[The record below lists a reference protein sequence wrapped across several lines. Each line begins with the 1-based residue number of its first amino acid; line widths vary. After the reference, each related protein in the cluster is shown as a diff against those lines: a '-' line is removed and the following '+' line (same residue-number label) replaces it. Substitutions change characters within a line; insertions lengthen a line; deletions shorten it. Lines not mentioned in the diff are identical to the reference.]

1 MIDAFEILSNVNLD
15 KKFEYC
21 RQIITQNNPA
31 FVHTVLQFLTIYS
44 SYMPKYSYIGD
55 NITPSLQL
63 TNSEDSSPFQTTE
76 VEALNPIINITV
88 NITNKTLSIQFDN
101 NTFNDLSYKQSGN
114 GIVPEKGWPKL
125 LGLHGAIP
133 EQSGYLVAKIKY
145 PTKKIAEL
153 LSSNNQVLL
162 ALEEVGL
169 AGAFVAA
176 ETDIDKIIITAKG
189 IIQSQRRLSK

>member
-1 MIDAFEILSNVNLD
+1 MIDEFEILSNVKLD
-15 KKFEYC
+15 KKFEWC

-31 FVHTVLQFLTIYS
+31 FIHTILQFLTIYS
-44 SYMPKYSYIGD
+44 SYIPKYSYTVD
-55 NITPSLQL
+55 NVTPSLQL

-88 NITNKTLSIQFDN
+88 NTGNKTLSIQFDN
-101 NTFNDLSYKQSGN
+101 NTFNNLPYKQSGN
-114 GIVPEKGWPKL
+114 GIVPEEGWPKL

-133 EQSGYLVAKIKY
+133 ERSGYLVAKIKY
-145 PTKKIAEL
+145 PTKKISEL

-169 AGAFVAA
+169 SGAFVAA
-176 ETDIDKIIITAKG
+176 ETDIDKIVITAKG
-189 IIQSQRRLSK
+189 IIQSQRQLSK